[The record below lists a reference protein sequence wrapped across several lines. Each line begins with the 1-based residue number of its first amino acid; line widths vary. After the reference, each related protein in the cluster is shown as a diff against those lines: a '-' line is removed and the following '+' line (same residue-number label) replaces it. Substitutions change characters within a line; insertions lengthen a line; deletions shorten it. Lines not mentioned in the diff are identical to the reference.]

1 MKYINKFNFVFYF
14 IKQNEEIAN
23 RITTQGKD
31 LINEL
36 KSNVNESYNVLK
48 QYNNIMECNIKETQ
62 LKMDIDKNMT
72 FSLIDVNLYKILN
85 LI

>member
-1 MKYINKFNFVFYF
+1 M
-14 IKQNEEIAN
+14 
-23 RITTQGKD
+23 
-31 LINEL
+31 
-36 KSNVNESYNVLK
+36 K
-48 QYNNIMECNIKETQ
+48 QYNNIMERNIKETQ

>member
-1 MKYINKFNFVFYF
+1 M
-14 IKQNEEIAN
+14 
-23 RITTQGKD
+23 
-31 LINEL
+31 
-36 KSNVNESYNVLK
+36 K

>member
-48 QYNNIMECNIKETQ
+48 QYNNIMERNIKETQ